1 MPVTVAAHLD
11 APLLGGVGAVCLTF
25 VMKAIQVHR
34 FGKLVLD
41 TSR

>member
-1 MPVTVAAHLD
+1 MPVTVAARLD
-11 APLLGGVGAVCLTF
+11 AALVGGVGAVCLTF
-25 VMKAIQVHR
+25 VMQATQVHR